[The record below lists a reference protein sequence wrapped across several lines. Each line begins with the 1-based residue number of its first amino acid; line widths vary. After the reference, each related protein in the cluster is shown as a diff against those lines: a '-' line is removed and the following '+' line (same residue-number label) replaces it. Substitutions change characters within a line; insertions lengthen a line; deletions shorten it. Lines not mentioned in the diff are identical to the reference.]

1 MGTREKIDRKKRLK
15 EMLGLTDEGM
25 NIFDDALHEVA
36 TKEKVRRASGKF
48 TCQTVISELS
58 LNNNKKKQ
66 SKKGITYKDYSMRID
81 ALLQEKCKKE
91 LYKMLPYNELFFEVY
106 TRGNQITVIE
116 FQLRDK
122 SMFIKKNGELKSTR
136 NGNRSFVIT
145 TKAQKVMFDIFCEFR
160 EEILSLFSMRTEKEC

>member
-1 MGTREKIDRKKRLK
+1 MGAREKIDRQKRLK
-15 EMLGLTDEGM
+15 GMLGLTDEGM
-25 NIFDDALHEVA
+25 TIFDDALHEVA

-66 SKKGITYKDYSMRID
+66 LKKGITYKDYSMRTD
-81 ALLQEKCKKE
+81 VLLKEKCKE
-91 LYKMLPYNELFFEVY
+91 ALYKMLPYNELFFEVY

-122 SMFIKKNGELKSTR
+122 SMFIKKNGELKSHL
-136 NGNRSFVIT
+136 NNNPFVIT

-160 EEILSLFSMRTEKEC
+160 EEILSLFSMRIEKEC

>member
-1 MGTREKIDRKKRLK
+1 MGAREKIDRQKRLK

-25 NIFDDALHEVA
+25 SIFNDALHEVA

-48 TCQTVISELS
+48 TCQTVISEPS

-66 SKKGITYKDYSMRID
+66 LKKGITYKDYSMRID
-81 ALLQEKCKKE
+81 DLLREKCKKE

-116 FQLRDK
+116 FQMRDK
-122 SMFIKKNGELKSTR
+122 SMFIKKNGELKSHL
-136 NGNRSFVIT
+136 NNNPFVIT
-145 TKAQKVMFDIFCEFR
+145 TKPQKVMFEIFCEFR
-160 EEILSLFSMRTEKEC
+160 EEILSLFSMRIEKEC

>member
-36 TKEKVRRASGKF
+36 TKE
-48 TCQTVISELS
+48 
-58 LNNNKKKQ
+58 NKKKQ
-66 SKKGITYKDYSMRID
+66 LKKGITYKDYSMRTD
-81 ALLQEKCKKE
+81 VLLKEKCKE
-91 LYKMLPYNELFFEVY
+91 ALYKMLPYNELFFEVY

-122 SMFIKKNGELKSTR
+122 SMFIKKNGELRSTK
-136 NGNRSFVIT
+136 NGNNPFVIT
-145 TKAQKVMFDIFCEFR
+145 TKAQKVMFDILCEFR
-160 EEILSLFSMRTEKEC
+160 EEILSLFSMRIEKEC

>member
-1 MGTREKIDRKKRLK
+1 
-15 EMLGLTDEGM
+15 MLGLTDEGM
-25 NIFDDALHEVA
+25 NIFNDALHEVA

-48 TCQTVISELS
+48 TCQTVISEPS

-66 SKKGITYKDYSMRID
+66 LKKGITYKDYSMRID
-81 ALLQEKCKKE
+81 YLLREKCKKE

-106 TRGNQITVIE
+106 TRGNQIKVIE

>member
-1 MGTREKIDRKKRLK
+1 MGTREKIDRKQRLK

-25 NIFDDALHEVA
+25 TIFNNALHEIA
-36 TKEKVRRASGKF
+36 EKEK
-48 TCQTVISELS
+48 
-58 LNNNKKKQ
+58 KKKQ
-66 SKKGITYKDYSMRID
+66 LKKGITYKDYSMRTD
-81 ALLQEKCKKE
+81 DLLREKCKKE

-122 SMFIKKNGELKSTR
+122 SMFIKKNGELKSSF
-136 NGNRSFVIT
+136 NNNPFVIR
-145 TKAQKVMFDIFCEFR
+145 TKPQKVMFDIFCEFR

>member
-1 MGTREKIDRKKRLK
+1 MGTREKIDRQKRLK

-25 NIFDDALHEVA
+25 TIFNNALHEVA
-36 TKEKVRRASGKF
+36 TKE
-48 TCQTVISELS
+48 
-58 LNNNKKKQ
+58 NKKKQ
-66 SKKGITYKDYSMRID
+66 LKKGITYKDYSMRTD
-81 ALLQEKCKKE
+81 VLLREKCKKE

-106 TRGNQITVIE
+106 TRRNQIKVIE

-122 SMFIKKNGELKSTR
+122 SMFIRKNGELKSHL
-136 NGNRSFVIT
+136 NNNPFVIT

>member
-1 MGTREKIDRKKRLK
+1 MGAREKIDRKKRLK

-25 NIFDDALHEVA
+25 TIFNDALHEIAV
-36 TKEKVRRASGKF
+36 KEK
-48 TCQTVISELS
+48 
-58 LNNNKKKQ
+58 KKKQ
-66 SKKGITYKDYSMRID
+66 LKKGITYKDYSMRTD
-81 ALLQEKCKKE
+81 DLLREKCKKE

-122 SMFIKKNGELKSTR
+122 SMFIKKNGELKSHL
-136 NGNRSFVIT
+136 NNNPFVIT

>member
-1 MGTREKIDRKKRLK
+1 MGAREKIDRKKRLK

-25 NIFDDALHEVA
+25 SIFDDALHEVA
-36 TKEKVRRASGKF
+36 VKEK
-48 TCQTVISELS
+48 
-58 LNNNKKKQ
+58 KKKQ

-81 ALLQEKCKKE
+81 YLLREKCKKE

-122 SMFIKKNGELKSTR
+122 SMFIKKNGELKSHL
-136 NGNRSFVIT
+136 NNNPFVIT

-160 EEILSLFSMRTEKEC
+160 EEILSLFSMRIEKEC

>member
-1 MGTREKIDRKKRLK
+1 MGAREKIDRKKRLK

-25 NIFDDALHEVA
+25 TIFNDALHEIAV
-36 TKEKVRRASGKF
+36 KEK
-48 TCQTVISELS
+48 
-58 LNNNKKKQ
+58 KKKQ
-66 SKKGITYKDYSMRID
+66 LKKGITYKDYSMRTD
-81 ALLQEKCKKE
+81 DLLREKCKKE

-122 SMFIKKNGELKSTR
+122 SMFIKKNGELKSHL
-136 NGNRSFVIT
+136 NNSPFVIK
-145 TKAQKVMFDIFCEFR
+145 TKPQKVMFDIFCEFR

>member
-1 MGTREKIDRKKRLK
+1 MGAREKIDRKKRLK

-25 NIFDDALHEVA
+25 SIFDDALHEVA
-36 TKEKVRRASGKF
+36 VKEK
-48 TCQTVISELS
+48 
-58 LNNNKKKQ
+58 KKKQ

-81 ALLQEKCKKE
+81 YLLREKCKKE

-122 SMFIKKNGELKSTR
+122 SMFIKKNGELKSHL
-136 NGNRSFVIT
+136 NNNPFVIT

-160 EEILSLFSMRTEKEC
+160 EEILSLFFMRIEKEC

>member
-25 NIFDDALHEVA
+25 NIFNDALHEVA

-48 TCQTVISELS
+48 TCQTVIS
-58 LNNNKKKQ
+58 
-66 SKKGITYKDYSMRID
+66 KKGITYKDYSMRTD
-81 ALLQEKCKKE
+81 VLLKEKCKKE

-106 TRGNQITVIE
+106 TRGNQITSIE

-122 SMFIKKNGELKSTR
+122 SMFIKKNGEIRGTR
-136 NGNRSFVIT
+136 NGNNSFVIT
-145 TKAQKVMFDIFCEFR
+145 TKPQKVMFEIFCEFR

>member
-25 NIFDDALHEVA
+25 NIFNDALHEIAV
-36 TKEKVRRASGKF
+36 KEK
-48 TCQTVISELS
+48 
-58 LNNNKKKQ
+58 KKKQ

-81 ALLQEKCKKE
+81 YLLREKCKKE

-106 TRGNQITVIE
+106 TRGNQIKVIE
-116 FQLRDK
+116 FQMRDK
-122 SMFIKKNGELKSTR
+122 SMFIRKNGELKSHL
-136 NGNRSFVIT
+136 NNNPFVIT

-160 EEILSLFSMRTEKEC
+160 EEILSLFSMRIEKEC